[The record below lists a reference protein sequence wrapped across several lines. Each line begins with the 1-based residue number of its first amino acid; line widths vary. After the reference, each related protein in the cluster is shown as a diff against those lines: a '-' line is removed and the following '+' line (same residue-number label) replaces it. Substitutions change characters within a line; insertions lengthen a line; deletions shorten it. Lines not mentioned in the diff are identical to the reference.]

1 MNDKTGAIGTIDANG
16 TSPIKNVLSI
26 GGSDPSGGAG
36 IQADLKTFAAHGVY
50 GMAIIS
56 ALTAQNTRG
65 VKAIHCPDP
74 GFVEAQIDCLFDDI
88 QPAAVK
94 IGMLAN
100 ADIIRRVAAR
110 LKHYRAS
117 NIVVDPV
124 MLSSSGQRLLD
135 PDAVDTL
142 IHELLP
148 IARLYTPNLDEGAC
162 LLRTKRPES
171 RQDMLIMAEQLQAL
185 GQCSALLKGGHLP
198 GSESPD
204 VLVDKVA
211 SSHWFCSRRI
221 DTPNKHGT
229 GCTLSA
235 AIAANLACNTADLV
249 NAVKRAKNYLTLAL
263 SGAGELDVGTG
274 AGPLHHF
281 VDLWH

>member
-1 MNDKTGAIGTIDANG
+1 MDKKP
-16 TSPIKNVLSI
+16 TSAIKNVLSI

-36 IQADLKTFAAHGVY
+36 IQADLKTFAANGVY
-50 GMAIIS
+50 GMAIIT

-74 GFVEAQIDCLFDDI
+74 GFVEAQIDCLFEDI

-100 ADIIRRVAAR
+100 GAIISRVAAR
-110 LKHYRAS
+110 LKHYQAR

-124 MLSSSGQRLLD
+124 MLASSGQALLD
-135 PDAVDTL
+135 PVALETL

-162 LLRTKRPES
+162 LLGSKPASSKEE
-171 RQDMLIMAEQLQAL
+171 MLSVAMHLQTL
-185 GQCSALLKGGHLP
+185 GGCPVLLKGGHL
-198 GSESPD
+198 SAEESPD
-204 VLVDKVA
+204 LLLDGGGDT
-211 SSHWFCSRRI
+211 HWFTCRRI
-221 DTPNKHGT
+221 NTNNLHGT

-235 AIAANLACNTADLV
+235 AIAANLAQSNEGLHSTVAQ
-249 NAVKRAKNYLTLAL
+249 AKNYLTTVL
-263 SGAGELDVGTG
+263 SNADKLNVGSG
-274 AGPLHHF
+274 PGPLHHL
-281 VDLWH
+281 VGLWN